1 MAKPIPLLFLKA
13 GFPPAKPAADREAE
27 APDQPEPESEAKPES
42 RAAKPRA
49 PQVGDMVKFTA
60 GDFVGKGKV
69 VAVGEDGLTI
79 ADGTG
84 REHGIHWDEL
94 TGIKR
99 QAAEESKADDEA
111 GARADE
117 SAPPDKPEPS

>member
-13 GFPPAKPAADREAE
+13 GFPPAKPADDREM
-27 APDQPEPESEAKPES
+27 PSQPEAKPEPEPDV
-42 RAAKPRA
+42 KPEPKPKA
-49 PQVGDMVKFTA
+49 PQVGDLVKFTA